1 MKIKIFTAILL
12 TGLSFGT
19 IFPQS
24 VNKSRLDSLF
34 NILAEKNKAMGSL
47 TILRNGTVLYT
58 KAIGYSFISD
68 NEKKPSTDITK
79 YRIGSISKMFTAT
92 MIFQLIDEGKIN
104 LNTTL
109 DTFFPDLPNAKKITI
124 GNLLNHRSGLHNITE
139 HPDYVTWMTQP
150 KTQDEMLAIISQDAV
165 DFQPNEKTYYSNTNY
180 IVLGYI
186 IEKISK
192 KPYSAE
198 LKKRITSKIGLSST
212 YFGSNT
218 IINNNESFS
227 YLYKYKWEQ
236 QPETDM
242 SIPGGAGGIVST
254 PTDLTKFIE
263 ALFSLKLVSQNSL
276 AQMKIITDGEGMGME
291 AIPFDSRKG
300 YGFEGAIDGFVSN
313 LAYFQEDSIA
323 VAYCTNG
330 QIYPWHEIWAGVLNI
345 YFGKDYSIPSFNTLS
360 LRVEDLDKY
369 LGIYSNNQI
378 PLKLTVSKENLTL
391 IVQATGQDSFPLE
404 ATAEG
409 EFKYYQAG
417 IVLKFNNDKN
427 ELTLEQGGGSFLFTK
442 DK

>member
-1 MKIKIFTAILL
+1 MKKIFTAILL

-19 IFPQS
+19 AFPQS
-24 VNKSRLDSLF
+24 VNKSKLDSLF

-47 TILRNGTVLYT
+47 TISKNGTVLYN

-68 NEKKPSTDITK
+68 NEKKPSTNITK
-79 YRIGSISKMFTAT
+79 YRIGSVSKMFTAT
-92 MIFQLIDEGKIN
+92 MIFQLIDEGKIK

-109 DTFFPDLPNAKKITI
+109 DTFFPHLPNAKKITI

-139 HPDYVTWMTQP
+139 HPDYMTWMTQP
-150 KTQDEMLAIISQDAV
+150 KTQAEMLAIISKDTV
-165 DFQPNEKTYYSNTNY
+165 DFQPDEKTYYSNTNY

-186 IEKISK
+186 IEKISNRA
-192 KPYSAE
+192 YSEE
-198 LKKRITSKIGLSST
+198 LNKRITSKIELSDT
-212 YFGSNT
+212 YFGSKTNVK
-218 IINNNESFS
+218 NNESYS
-227 YLYKYKWEQ
+227 YNYKYKWEQ

-242 SIPGGAGGIVST
+242 SVPGGAGGIVST

-276 AQMKIITDGEGMGME
+276 AQMKIITEGEGMGME
-291 AIPFDSRKG
+291 PIPFDSRKG
-300 YGFEGAIDGFVSN
+300 FGFEGTIDGFVSN
-313 LAYFQEDSIA
+313 LAYYQEDSLA

-330 QIYPWHEIWAGVLNI
+330 QIYPWPEIWAGVLNI
-345 YFGKDYSIPSFNTLS
+345 YFGKDYSIPSLNTLS
-360 LRVEDLDKY
+360 LRAEDLDKY

-378 PLKLTVSKENLTL
+378 PLKLTISKENLTL
-391 IVQATGQDSFPLE
+391 TAQAAGQDSFPLE

-417 IVLKFNNDKN
+417 IVLKFNKDKN
-427 ELTLEQGGGSFLFTK
+427 ELTLEQGGGSYLFTK

>member
-1 MKIKIFTAILL
+1 MKKIFTAILL

-19 IFPQS
+19 AFPQS
-24 VNKSRLDSLF
+24 VNKSKLDSLF

-47 TILRNGTVLYT
+47 TISKNGTVLYT

-68 NEKKPSTDITK
+68 NEKKPSTNITK
-79 YRIGSISKMFTAT
+79 YRIGSVSKMFTAT
-92 MIFQLIDEGKIN
+92 MIFQLIDEGKIK

-109 DTFFPDLPNAKKITI
+109 DTFFPHLPNAKKITI

-139 HPDYVTWMTQP
+139 HPDYMTWMTQP
-150 KTQDEMLAIISQDAV
+150 KTQAEMLAIISKDTV
-165 DFQPNEKTYYSNTNY
+165 DFQPDEKTYYSNTNY

-186 IEKISK
+186 IEKISNRA
-192 KPYSAE
+192 YSEE
-198 LKKRITSKIGLSST
+198 LNKRITSKIELSDT
-212 YFGSNT
+212 YFGSKTNVK
-218 IINNNESFS
+218 NNESYS
-227 YLYKYKWEQ
+227 YNYKYKWEQ

-242 SIPGGAGGIVST
+242 SVPGGAGGIVST

-276 AQMKIITDGEGMGME
+276 AQMKIITEGEGMGME
-291 AIPFDSRKG
+291 PIPFDSRKG
-300 YGFEGAIDGFVSN
+300 FGFEGTIDGFVSN
-313 LAYFQEDSIA
+313 LAYYQEDSLA

-330 QIYPWHEIWAGVLNI
+330 QIYPWPEIWAGVLNI
-345 YFGKDYSIPSFNTLS
+345 YFGKDYSIPSLNTLS
-360 LRVEDLDKY
+360 LRAEDLDKY

-378 PLKLTVSKENLTL
+378 PLKLTISKENLTL
-391 IVQATGQDSFPLE
+391 IAQAAGQDSFPLE

-417 IVLKFNNDKN
+417 IVLKFNKEKN
-427 ELTLEQGGGSFLFTK
+427 ELTLEQGGGSYLFTK

>member
-1 MKIKIFTAILL
+1 VKKIFTAILL

-19 IFPQS
+19 AFPQS
-24 VNKSRLDSLF
+24 VNKSKLDSLF

-47 TILRNGTVLYT
+47 TISKNGTVLYT

-68 NEKKPSTDITK
+68 NEKKPSTNITK
-79 YRIGSISKMFTAT
+79 YRIGSVSKMFTAT
-92 MIFQLIDEGKIN
+92 MIFQLIDEGKIK

-109 DTFFPDLPNAKKITI
+109 DTFFPHLPNAKKITI

-139 HPDYVTWMTQP
+139 HPDYMTWMTQP
-150 KTQDEMLAIISQDAV
+150 KTQAEMLAIISKDTV
-165 DFQPNEKTYYSNTNY
+165 DFQPDEKTYYSNTNY

-186 IEKISK
+186 IEKISNRA
-192 KPYSAE
+192 YSEE
-198 LKKRITSKIGLSST
+198 LNKRITSKIELSDT
-212 YFGSNT
+212 YFGSKTNVK
-218 IINNNESFS
+218 NNESYS
-227 YLYKYKWEQ
+227 YNYKYKWEQ

-242 SIPGGAGGIVST
+242 SVPGGAGGIVST

-276 AQMKIITDGEGMGME
+276 AQMKIITEGEGMGME
-291 AIPFDSRKG
+291 PIPFDSRKG
-300 YGFEGAIDGFVSN
+300 FGFEGTIDGFVSN
-313 LAYFQEDSIA
+313 LAYYQEDSLA

-330 QIYPWHEIWAGVLNI
+330 QIYPWPEIWAGVLNI
-345 YFGKDYSIPSFNTLS
+345 YFGKDYSIPSLNTLS
-360 LRVEDLDKY
+360 LRAEDLDKY

-378 PLKLTVSKENLTL
+378 PLKLTISKENLTL
-391 IVQATGQDSFPLE
+391 TAQAAGQDSFPLE

-417 IVLKFNNDKN
+417 IVLKFNKDKN
-427 ELTLEQGGGSFLFTK
+427 ELTLEQGGGSYLFTK

>member
-1 MKIKIFTAILL
+1 VKKIFTAILL

-19 IFPQS
+19 AFPQS
-24 VNKSRLDSLF
+24 VNKSKLDSLF

-47 TILRNGTVLYT
+47 TISKNGTVLYT

-68 NEKKPSTDITK
+68 NEKKPSTNITK
-79 YRIGSISKMFTAT
+79 YRIGSVSKMFTAT
-92 MIFQLIDEGKIN
+92 MIFQLIDEGKIK

-109 DTFFPDLPNAKKITI
+109 DTFFPHLPNAKKITI

-139 HPDYVTWMTQP
+139 HPDYMTWMTQP
-150 KTQDEMLAIISQDAV
+150 KTQAEMLAIISKDTV
-165 DFQPNEKTYYSNTNY
+165 DFQPDEKTYYSNTNY

-186 IEKISK
+186 IEKISNRA
-192 KPYSAE
+192 YSEE
-198 LKKRITSKIGLSST
+198 LNKRITSKIELSDT
-212 YFGSNT
+212 YFGSKTNVK
-218 IINNNESFS
+218 NNESYS
-227 YLYKYKWEQ
+227 YNYKYKWEQ

-242 SIPGGAGGIVST
+242 SVPGGAGGIVST

-276 AQMKIITDGEGMGME
+276 AQMKIITEGEGMGME
-291 AIPFDSRKG
+291 PIPFDSRKG
-300 YGFEGAIDGFVSN
+300 FGFEGTIDGFVSN
-313 LAYFQEDSIA
+313 LAYYQEDSLA

-330 QIYPWHEIWAGVLNI
+330 QIYPWPEIWAGVLNI
-345 YFGKDYSIPSFNTLS
+345 YFGKDYSIPSLNTLS
-360 LRVEDLDKY
+360 LRAEDLDKY

-378 PLKLTVSKENLTL
+378 PLKLTISKENLTL
-391 IVQATGQDSFPLE
+391 IAQAAGQDSFPLE

-417 IVLKFNNDKN
+417 IVLKFNKEKN
-427 ELTLEQGGGSFLFTK
+427 ELTLEQGGGSYLFTK